1 MKKEE
6 EDNLIS
12 IPSILMN
19 VAFMKLNEELED
31 LKNQQKKISETMCRS
46 MLLALD
52 AKDQYTYQHSTR
64 VAYYSL
70 TLGRE
75 LSLDEAQLYQLE
87 MAGLF
92 HDLGK
97 IGTPD
102 SILNKPTRLN
112 EEEFEIMKL
121 HPVRSGEILE
131 GFKDFKEVA
140 KIVRHHHERFDG
152 RGYPNGLKGEDI
164 PIFSRILLIAD
175 TFDAMTSSRAYRK
188 GLSYSTAFAELEE
201 FSGSQFDP
209 GLVLLFIDGMKKEES
224 NKEKTFHLRIIGKDI
239 EKKAA

>member
-6 EDNLIS
+6 NNIIS

-31 LKNQQKKISETMCRS
+31 LKVQQKKLSESMCRS

-75 LSLDEAQLYQLE
+75 LRLDENQLYQLE

-112 EEEFEIMKL
+112 EDEFEIMKL

-131 GFKDFKEVA
+131 GFKDFKDVA

-152 RGYPNGLKGEDI
+152 RGYPNGLKGEEI
-164 PIFSRILLIAD
+164 PVFSRILLIAD

-188 GLSYSTAFAELEE
+188 GLSNSIAFAELEE

-209 GLVLLFIDGMKKEES
+209 GLVSLFIKGMQTEEKK
-224 NKEKTFHLRIIGKDI
+224 KEKTFHLRIIGKDI
-239 EKKAA
+239 EKIAA

>member
-1 MKKEE
+1 
-6 EDNLIS
+6 
-12 IPSILMN
+12 
-19 VAFMKLNEELED
+19 MKLNEEINELR
-31 LKNQQKKISETMCRS
+31 KQQRKLSESMCRS

-52 AKDQYTYQHSTR
+52 AKDQYTYEHSTR

-70 TLGRE
+70 ILGKE
-75 LSLDEAQLYQLE
+75 LGLNEEQMYELE
-87 MAGLF
+87 MSGLF

-112 EEEFEIMKL
+112 EEEFEIMKN
-121 HPVRSGEILE
+121 HPVRSGEILQ
-131 GFKDFKEVA
+131 GFADFQNVA
-140 KIVRHHHERFDG
+140 KYVKHHHERFDG

-164 PIFSRILLIAD
+164 PLFSRILLIAD

-188 GLSYSTAFAELEE
+188 GLANSIAFAELEE

-209 GLVLLFIDGMKKEES
+209 VLASLFIEGMKKEE
-224 NKEKTFHLRIIGKDI
+224 KKEEKTFHLKIIGKDI

>member
-1 MKKEE
+1 MKKKEE
-6 EDNLIS
+6 NNVIS

-19 VAFMKLNEELED
+19 VAFMKLNEEIQE
-31 LKNQQKKISETMCRS
+31 LKKEQKKNSETMCRS

-52 AKDQYTYQHSTR
+52 AKDQYTYEHSTR

-70 TLGRE
+70 TLGKE
-75 LSLDEAQLYQLE
+75 LGLSETQLYDLE
-87 MAGLF
+87 MSGLF

-121 HPVRSGEILE
+121 HPIRSGDILE

-140 KIVRHHHERFDG
+140 KIVRHHHERYDG

-164 PIFSRILLIAD
+164 PLFSRILLIAD

-188 GLSYSTAFAELEE
+188 GLPYSTAFSELEE

-209 GLVLLFIDGMKKEES
+209 GLVSLFIEGMLKEEK
-224 NKEKTFHLRIIGKDI
+224 NKEKTFHLKIIGKDF

>member
-6 EDNLIS
+6 SNVIS
-12 IPSILMN
+12 IQGIMMN
-19 VAFMKLNEELED
+19 VAFMKLNEEVEE
-31 LKNQQKKISETMCRS
+31 LKKQQKKLSETMCRT

-52 AKDQYTYQHSTR
+52 AKDQYTYEHSTR

-70 TLGRE
+70 ILGRE
-75 LSLDEAQLYQLE
+75 LDLNELKLYELE
-87 MAGLF
+87 MSGLF

-112 EEEFEIMKL
+112 EEEFEIMKQ
-121 HPVRSGEILE
+121 HPVRSAEILG
-131 GFKDFKEVA
+131 GFKDFQEVA
-140 KIVRHHHERFDG
+140 KIVKHHHERFDG
-152 RGYPNGLKGEDI
+152 RGYPNNLKGEKI
-164 PIFSRILLIAD
+164 PLFSRILLIAD

-209 GLVLLFIDGMKKEES
+209 GLVSLFIEGMKKEELS
-224 NKEKTFHLRIIGKDI
+224 KEKTFHLKIVGKDF

>member
-6 EDNLIS
+6 DNIIS
-12 IPSILMN
+12 IPTILMN

-31 LKNQQKKISETMCRS
+31 LKKQQKKISETMCRS

-75 LSLDEAQLYQLE
+75 LSLDENQLYQLE

-188 GLSYSTAFAELEE
+188 GLPYSTAFAELEE

-209 GLVLLFIDGMKKEES
+209 GLVMLFIDGMKKEEK

>member
-102 SILNKPTRLN
+102 SIFNKPTRLN
-112 EEEFEIMKL
+112 E
-121 HPVRSGEILE
+121 
-131 GFKDFKEVA
+131 
-140 KIVRHHHERFDG
+140 
-152 RGYPNGLKGEDI
+152 
-164 PIFSRILLIAD
+164 
-175 TFDAMTSSRAYRK
+175 
-188 GLSYSTAFAELEE
+188 
-201 FSGSQFDP
+201 
-209 GLVLLFIDGMKKEES
+209 
-224 NKEKTFHLRIIGKDI
+224 
-239 EKKAA
+239 